1 MTPAQYE
8 NTVVRIINNEN
19 KFYTYSRILVEPG
32 YKKIYFDDTELPTRD
47 LCLSDSLLG
56 KTINDIK
63 TIEVKKH
70 TSEPPAR
77 YTQASLIREL
87 DNAGVG
93 RPSTYRS
100 MANMAIERG
109 YAQLSPHSY
118 QMLSLGDDVVKFLG
132 KNFDFIMYKDFTKSF
147 ENQLDLIAEG
157 KLDWK
162 SPIKE
167 FQPILNKSIKKAE
180 KVDNMSNFVNR
191 KCPECGGNLVYR
203 FTKDKGIRFIGC
215 NNYPKCK
222 YNEFPNAFQPK
233 KTGLKCPECGGDL
246 VIKISK
252 RKRKFVGCS
261 NYPTCNFIM
270 KTDSGMIKTIETAI
284 NENKIPDVKVEKA
297 VFEKKVI
304 KQKEN
309 KKK

>member
-1 MTPAQYE
+1 MQVLDLDLDYFNERYDTGIKDSVQERLPEEDYGGSVWSE
-8 NTVVRIINNEN
+8 RRVRRFLEDNLGLSKI
-19 KFYTYSRILVEPG
+19 
-32 YKKIYFDDTELPTRD
+32 KKIKGRIVKHHNE
-47 LCLSDSLLG
+47 SLL
-56 KTINDIK
+56 
-63 TIEVKKH
+63 
-70 TSEPPAR
+70 
-77 YTQASLIREL
+77 
-87 DNAGVG
+87 
-93 RPSTYRS
+93 
-100 MANMAIERG
+100 
-109 YAQLSPHSY
+109 
-118 QMLSLGDDVVKFLG
+118 FW
-132 KNFDFIMYKDFTKSF
+132 
-147 ENQLDLIAEG
+147 ENLIAEG

-180 KVDNMSNFVNR
+180 KVDNMSNFINR

-270 KTDSGMIKTIETAI
+270 KTDSGMIKTIETAV